1 MKQRILKIKLGSK
14 DKEIFKIILR
24 QVHFVEAIWS
34 ISSPLLCNE
43 LIVLITSLKKTPP
56 IRSCLI
62 VSLLQCI
69 LTTGLLQILQSAH
82 TTTTTTTTTTKFR
95 VYKKSNNSSKLLMKN
110 HAMEIQDWNCF
121 AT

>member
-1 MKQRILKIKLGSK
+1 MKQRILKIKLGSE
-14 DKEIFKIILR
+14 DKVVTFKIILR
-24 QVHFVEAIWS
+24 QVHFAEAIWS

-56 IRSCLI
+56 IHSCLI
-62 VSLLQCI
+62 VSLLQCF
-69 LTTGLLQILQSAH
+69 LTSGLLQILQSAH
-82 TTTTTTTTTTKFR
+82 TTTTTTTTTKFR